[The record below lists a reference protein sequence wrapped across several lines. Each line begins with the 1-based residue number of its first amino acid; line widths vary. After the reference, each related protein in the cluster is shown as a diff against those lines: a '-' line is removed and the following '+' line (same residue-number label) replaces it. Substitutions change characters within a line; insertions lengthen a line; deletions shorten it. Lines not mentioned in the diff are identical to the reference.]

1 MKKEKVVIV
10 FPYTLD
16 GNDIAFCGEYTI
28 GSIID
33 EYADYNTIIFVM
45 KSSDEYDYN
54 QIEDNRVRIYHDNDI
69 DQIKDIFIDLVNLD
83 HKYICSEEV
92 RDKYLYR
99 DSDDKKWKDLRKF

>member
-1 MKKEKVVIV
+1 MKEKVMIV

-28 GSIID
+28 ESII
-33 EYADYNTIIFVM
+33 
-45 KSSDEYDYN
+45 DEYDYN

-99 DSDDKKWKDLRKF
+99 DSDDKKWKDIRKF